1 MRDVATAAG
10 VGLATV
16 SRVFSGAPGVRPEVA
31 ERVTAAALRLGYRRD
46 AAASSLRRADRRSGT
61 VGLIMADVANPFAA
75 VLHRAVEDAAVT
87 RGVLVLAGSSD
98 ESAERELAVIEAF
111 RSRRVDALIVM
122 PSGGTDAAL
131 AEMCAQ
137 GTPVVSVDRPLEVP
151 AARSVVA
158 DNRGGARRAVSRL
171 RALGHRR
178 IAFLGDRPDLWTARE
193 RLAGYT
199 EAMGGEVDP
208 ALVVR
213 GLAGAEQG
221 EQATQRLLALPHPPT
236 ALFTAQNLLTT
247 GARRALQDRGE
258 QRLVAHVG
266 FDDLPL
272 GDLLDP
278 PVSVVAQDPA
288 RMGAIAARAAFALLD
303 GDGGIPPCTV
313 LRTQYLARGS
323 GEIPP
328 GLRAG

>member
-61 VGLIMADVANPFAA
+61 VGLLLADVANPFAA
-75 VLHRAVEDAAVT
+75 ALHRAVEDAAVT

-98 ESAERELAVIEAF
+98 ESAERELAVIETF

-122 PSGGTDAAL
+122 PSGGTDLAL

-137 GTPVVSVDRPLEVP
+137 GTPVVSVDRPLEIP

-158 DNRGGARRAVSRL
+158 DNRGGARDAVSRL

-178 IAFLGDRPDLWTARE
+178 IAFFGDRCDLWTAQE
-193 RLAGYT
+193 RLAGYA
-199 EAMGGEVDP
+199 EAMAGEMDR
-208 ALVVR
+208 ALVCR
-213 GLAGAEQG
+213 GLAGAEQA
-221 EQATQRLLALPHPPT
+221 EQATARLLALPHPPT
-236 ALFTAQNLLTT
+236 ALFTAQNLLTI
-247 GARRALQDRGE
+247 GARRALQVRGE
-258 QRLVAHVG
+258 QRLIAHVG

-278 PVSVVAQDPA
+278 PMSVVAQDPA
-288 RMGAIAARAAFALLD
+288 RMGAVAAQAAFALLD
-303 GDGGIPPCTV
+303 GDSGLPPCTV
-313 LRTQYLARGS
+313 LRTRYLARGS